1 LAYPKAD
8 KHMEPFHV
16 QFEVKNKEDLVSL
29 THKGE
34 EFLYVLEGQL
44 EFTYEGETISLDPG
58 DSLYFDS
65 SAPHAFRAV
74 GKKNALAIDVIY
86 ASE

>member
-1 LAYPKAD
+1 
-8 KHMEPFHV
+8 M
-16 QFEVKNKEDLVSL
+16 
-29 THKGE
+29 
-34 EFLYVLEGQL
+34 
-44 EFTYEGETISLDPG
+44 DPG

-65 SAPHAFRAV
+65 SVPHAFRAV